1 MLRKTSLFAL
11 LAVFAVLISTVS
23 ASAWSPLDHE
33 IFKLNDQ
40 VTRDLGAKT
49 SFYNWLEVSPKATA
63 EEIHKAYKRISRR
76 IHPDKVARFGS
87 KKEYKEATE
96 RFTRLGLINQILR
109 NTESKERYDFFL
121 EHGFPRWKG
130 GDYFYSRYRPG
141 LGFVLVFLFLLIGT
155 GQYVAKRI
163 TASQHRKHMSM
174 VISDAKAAAWPGGLP
189 ESGKRKVGF
198 PNGKIF
204 MVYTD
209 GTVCLVEDNQ
219 EFPLDL
225 AEIEDPT
232 WKDTIIYTLPLRLY
246 EKVFPPKDSGNTSR
260 AKSTE
265 TKASSENEEKPKAK
279 PKPAV
284 KTAGG
289 RRRK

>member
-1 MLRKTSLFAL
+1 MLRKTSLLAL
-11 LAVFAVLISTVS
+11 LAVFAILISTVS

-49 SFYNWLEVSPKATA
+49 SFYDWLEVSPKATA
-63 EEIHKAYKRISRR
+63 EDIHKAYKRISRR
-76 IHPDKVARFGS
+76 IHPDKVARSGS

-109 NTESKERYDFFL
+109 TTDSKERYDFFL

-130 GDYFYSRYRPG
+130 SDYFYTRYRPG
-141 LGFVLVFLFLLIGT
+141 LGFVLVFLLLLIGT

-174 VISDAKAAAWPGGLP
+174 IISDAKAAAWPGGLP
-189 ESGKRKVGF
+189 ESGKRKIGF
-198 PNGKIF
+198 PNGKVF
-204 MVYTD
+204 MVYPD
-209 GTVCLVEDNQ
+209 GTVCLVEDNH
-219 EFPLDL
+219 EFPLNL
-225 AEIEDPT
+225 SEIEDPT

-246 EKVFPPKDSGNTSR
+246 EKVFPPKDSG
-260 AKSTE
+260 
-265 TKASSENEEKPKAK
+265 KASGTQSAETDSPETEEKPKAK

-284 KTAGG
+284 KTGG